1 VQDLSKQ
8 SPRKAVNI
16 NEINPIILNSN
27 TEENSRFTELSSIR
41 ETPGDQNKNFD
52 KKIMYA

>member
-8 SPRKAVNI
+8 SPRKVANI

-52 KKIMYA
+52 QKIMYA